1 MLKRKEW
8 EIINMITLIRKQ
20 FIAEEFGFKIKTA
33 TNLETNKICIHYSLF
48 NRVDNKWVRSTTDNK
63 CFYGSSLTQLID
75 TYNQAF
81 SREEVIELYI
91 CEHFKELNPD
101 IEIEDIDIQNLSNHV
116 CKSCK

>member
-48 NRVDNKWVRSTTDNK
+48 NRVDNK